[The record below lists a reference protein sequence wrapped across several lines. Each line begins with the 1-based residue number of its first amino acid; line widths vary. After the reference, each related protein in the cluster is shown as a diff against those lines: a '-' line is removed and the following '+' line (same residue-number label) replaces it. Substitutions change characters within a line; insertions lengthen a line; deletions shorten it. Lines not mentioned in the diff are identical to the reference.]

1 MTAVIPDRP
10 TETPPASPV
19 EAVTP
24 AAQTRTPVI
33 ARAVVGSRGPGL
45 LASIERRVGLTP
57 SGLALIAFAAIMLI
71 TSRVVS
77 SRGIAML
84 AYGVL
89 VVLVLSWTLG
99 RRKLSID
106 ASRSDLPSR
115 VPALRTVDAEI
126 TLVAR
131 CRVSSILVEEGLD
144 EQLGAP
150 VRIAIPV
157 LPTGAEITHAYQF
170 VPQRRGVFTVGPLV
184 AEFSDPF
191 GLTKRRQ
198 QIAATTTIIVHPR
211 IDPVIDRISSREF
224 EDPPMRPPISRPW
237 PTGFEFYG
245 MRDYQ
250 DGDDPRRIVWRALA
264 QYDKYLV
271 REAEQGITDR
281 VNIYLDTD
289 AEFHRGSGGED
300 SFEAA
305 VNIAASLGVRHL
317 ADGFSVCL
325 DTNSTRLLKNFR
337 GNGKRIP
344 LLDQLSAVTTEKAS
358 LSGALD
364 RLFSDPQRNAHNI
377 LVTPHI
383 TQASAARLRLL
394 LQRGGSLILVLV
406 VDDDTDPMTMHRAG
420 GLRCNVVE
428 ARTGVPLQAVFQH
441 VIAAT
446 RI

>member
-1 MTAVIPDRP
+1 MTDLIPES
-10 TETPPASPV
+10 TSEAPPPIMA
-19 EAVTP
+19 
-24 AAQTRTPVI
+24 RTAI
-33 ARAVVGSRGPGL
+33 VGRGPGL
-45 LASIERRVGLTP
+45 LATIERRVGITP
-57 SGLALIAFAAIMLI
+57 SGLVLIGFAAVMLVL
-71 TSRVVS
+71 SRVLS

-89 VVLVLSWTLG
+89 VVLALSWTLG
-99 RRKLSID
+99 RRKLAID

-126 TLVAR
+126 TLVAHR
-131 CRVSSILVEEGLD
+131 RVSSILIEEGLA
-144 EQLGAP
+144 EALGAP
-150 VRIAIPV
+150 VRIAVPL
-157 LPTGAEITHAYQF
+157 LPAGGDVVHAYQF
-170 VPQRRGVFTVGPLV
+170 VPQRRGVFTVGPLI

-211 IDPVIDRISSREF
+211 IESVVDRISSREF

-245 MRDYQ
+245 MRDYS

-281 VNIYLDTD
+281 VNIYLDND
-289 AEFHRGSGGED
+289 AEYHHGHGSED

-317 ADGFSVCL
+317 GDGFSVCL
-325 DTNSTRLLKNFR
+325 DLNSSRLVKNFR

-344 LLDQLSAVTTEKAS
+344 LLDQLAAVKTEKAT
-358 LSGALD
+358 LQAALD
-364 RLFSDPQRNAHNI
+364 RMFGDPQRNAHNI

-406 VDDDTDPMTMHRAG
+406 VNDDTDPMTLHRAG
-420 GLRCNVVE
+420 GLHCNVVE
-428 ARTGVPLQAVFQH
+428 ARPGTPLQAVFAH

-446 RI
+446 RL